1 MGAALQIQDIEATY
15 QEAKKTLYDLI
26 EERARRLT
34 EQPDRY
40 FAPEDRDCELVGQIH
55 ARRGEFL
62 RLRTH
67 YHSARGEYLF
77 VGCAVGEHKRCR
89 REITRE
95 GALLRCACE
104 CHIAQ
109 PERKEESKR

>member
-1 MGAALQIQDIEATY
+1 MGAALQIQDIEVTY
-15 QEAKKTLYDLI
+15 LEAKKTLYDLI

-40 FAPEDRDCELVGQIH
+40 FAPEDRDRDLVGQIH

-62 RLRTH
+62 RLRAR

-89 REITRE
+89 RQITRD
-95 GALLRCACE
+95 GALLVCCCL
-104 CHIAQ
+104 CHKPQEA
-109 PERKEESKR
+109 K